1 MRHRPWIPIV
11 AVLLALL
18 FYFGNRWYRSPEVQT
33 KIRTSV
39 EETISELISGDVSI
53 GEMQVGLL
61 SVTVSGLDLDIPL
74 NSMEIHVDQLQVGF
88 SLMAL
93 LKRNWEPQELVDRI
107 TVVRP
112 HITITPGDMKP
123 QDNSAPPPPIEKLI
137 PFRQASMKE
146 CLISIQKHDGAKIIT
161 IRGLDGKIARLEEN
175 AEIVLNGAVGSLL
188 DNFSLSATMSNDVEE
203 QQLSLRL
210 KGVELQELL
219 TDSTLNISGTVD
231 GSLETLFRDGNF
243 PQSVLPDGWL
253 KISDISVADSS
264 QTYLTKG
271 IFELFLEEGAITS
284 RELSAQ
290 IPGGELSGKFN
301 FSLNDSLSGKLT
313 STIVLDE
320 KKRPIESLVD
330 VTGTINA
337 ELLIPSLLG
346 EFFPLSLDAKLRL
359 GENGLGIAAVGA
371 LRENGVQFE
380 SISASTPFGTIESEL
395 SMLDNILITKGESNV
410 LYRLTPAITLAG
422 TVPFDVEY
430 ELGTT
435 TPVIKMSA
443 NRLKLVSEKGQLP
456 FPQLKLQTI
465 RESVM
470 IQGKNRDMSFIA
482 HVANL
487 LNPVEQF
494 HAELSV
500 TNDGFQKL
508 TTFTGQDELIEEG
521 NVTVEVDG
529 KEGVTDIRSGITLAG
544 EFGKLQLFGAGEWGG
559 EVNQFT
565 IENGHYSWNK
575 LELPFTA
582 QLTEKRKGWQFE
594 ILSSDKTLRSE
605 GLVSKEFD
613 FLHDFTAT
621 LSGISIAWLNTL
633 LPEDDIIIR
642 DGTLEG
648 EISLSGPFTNIDAKG
663 DLNISALSIGALDS
677 INSEISLRWNKG
689 RGVIEPFALE
699 RHGRKIVTSET
710 VLLGDTL
717 SFSVAL
723 DQVDVGRALDFIP
736 GESITGTVSGEITS
750 DNSDIIMSLST
761 PLIKRGE
768 IALDSVA
775 MQARIRNQFL
785 EVDSLSFIHQ
795 DVNGRGSIRYP
806 LTNNREDTL
815 SFDLFLEG
823 DLLKSASKFKD
834 SPIGGNGEG
843 TVAVKGSI
851 SSGELALDQARF
863 IIPNG
868 EMTLY
873 PYVRGTVKSLY
884 VDVQAERNDSVS
896 LSIRGEIGRKQLV
909 IRNSYDYHK
918 SLKPMKLGPV
928 DLGVIQ
934 VFTEEGGVPLF
945 IPGFLENRKG
955 NVGWIEVAGKDSI
968 REFTLSGTPPD
979 DFLIT
984 GTLKLRK
991 AEITFPL
998 LEDVE
1003 WPSDFDPFP
1012 FIGFDLDVEAA
1023 DRSVT
1028 YFYRV
1033 GDMKKRRSI
1042 KMVECIL
1049 DPSMSIGVRGR
1060 DQDGDFRIVGGIRS
1074 YKGFLFYGKMFD
1086 QNFEMGLDFSSGK
1099 TEDELYDNLPIIWG
1113 SAETY
1118 ADTNRFDRSQVVIM
1132 TKDPKDG
1139 TLQRRGRFTELVI
1152 VPADG
1157 VTENGVQ
1164 DEQSADFYRNTG
1176 KNMANL
1182 EGAGNTLTGIGD
1194 RYVNSYV
1201 FNYWGRQMA
1210 RHMGLDMIRL
1220 ETSMM
1225 SNAFNSLYEHQLD
1238 SSMAINWSH
1247 LALANTGIT
1256 VGKYVAGD
1264 QLLLKMRTQLTPLDT
1279 LLIPEYKVGFEY
1291 QPLRYLWMDLNYGI
1305 KHDYTTNS
1313 VEMNPEVRL
1322 QLRMPFSKI
1331 QDAFDRK

>member
-33 KIRTSV
+33 KIRTTV
-39 EETISELISGDVSI
+39 EQTIADLISGDVSI
-53 GEMQVGLL
+53 TEMKVGLL
-61 SVTVSGLDLDIPL
+61 AVTVSGLDLDIPL
-74 NSMEIHVDQLQVGF
+74 NSMEIHVDQLQIGF

-112 HITITPGDMKP
+112 HITITPGEMKS
-123 QDNSAPPPPIEKLI
+123 QDNSSPPLPIEKLV

-146 CLISIQKHDGAKIIT
+146 CLISIQNHGGEKLIT
-161 IRGLDGKIARLEEN
+161 VRGLDGEIARVGKN

-188 DNFSLSATMSNDVEE
+188 DNFSLSATMSNSVEE
-203 QQLSLRL
+203 QQLSVRL
-210 KGVELQELL
+210 KGVELHEIIS
-219 TDSTLNISGTVD
+219 DSTLDISGTVD
-231 GSLETLFRDGNF
+231 GSLETLFQGGSF
-243 PQSVLPDGWL
+243 PRSVLPDGWL
-253 KISDISVADSS
+253 KISKVSVADSA
-264 QTYLTKG
+264 QQFLTDG
-271 IFELFLEEGAITS
+271 TVELLLEEGAVSS
-284 RELSAQ
+284 REISGE
-290 IPGGELSGKFN
+290 IPGGEFTGELEFRLNDTLSGKF
-301 FSLNDSLSGKLT
+301 T
-313 STIVLDE
+313 SAILLDN
-320 KKRPIESLVD
+320 KNRPIAPLAD
-330 VTGTINA
+330 LTGTINV
-337 ELLIPSLLG
+337 ELMIPSLLG
-346 EFFPLSLDAKLRL
+346 EFFPLSLDAKLKQ
-359 GENGLGIAAVGA
+359 GENSFDISAFGA
-371 LRENGVQFE
+371 LRDSGVQFE
-380 SISASTPFGTIESEL
+380 TVEVATPFGTIESSVSYLENRL
-395 SMLDNILITKGESNV
+395 VCSGESQV

-422 TVPFDVEY
+422 IVPFKIEY
-430 ELGTT
+430 EADAGE
-435 TPVIKMSA
+435 PQIEMSA
-443 NRLKLVSEKGQLP
+443 KKLRLISDNGELP
-456 FPQLKLQTI
+456 FPLLKLQTI

-470 IQGKNRDMSFIA
+470 IQGKSLDLSFVAHIA
-482 HVANL
+482 NF
-487 LNPVEQF
+487 LNPAEQF
-494 HAELSV
+494 HAELSIS
-500 TNDGFQKL
+500 NEGFHKL
-508 TTFTGQDELIEEG
+508 TRFAGQAEFVKDGTI
-521 NVTVEVDG
+521 TVEVDG
-529 KEGVTDIRSGITLAG
+529 KEGVTDIRSGVTLAG
-544 EFGKLQLFGAGEWGG
+544 EFGKLQLFGSGEWGG
-559 EVNQFT
+559 EQNRFS

-582 QLTEKRKGWQFE
+582 QLKELKKGWQFE
-594 ILSSDKTLRSE
+594 IISSDNTLKTA
-605 GLVSKEFD
+605 GVISKKFD
-613 FLHDFTAT
+613 HLHDVTAT

-642 DGTLEG
+642 DGTLDG
-648 EISLSGPFTNIDAKG
+648 EFTISGPLNDPEAKG
-663 DLNISALSIGALDS
+663 DLKISAFSVGALDS
-677 INSEISLRWNKG
+677 VNSEISLRWKNG
-689 RGVIEPFALE
+689 RGVISPFSCD
-699 RHGRKIVTSET
+699 RNGKKIIESET
-710 VLLGDTL
+710 ILLGDTL
-717 SFSVAL
+717 SFNISL
-723 DQVDVGRALDFIP
+723 DQVDIGRALKFLP
-736 GESITGTVSGEITS
+736 GEPFSGTVSGVVKS
-750 DNSDIIMSLST
+750 DSSDIALQLSS
-761 PLIKRGE
+761 PFLSHGDIS
-768 IALDSVA
+768 LDSVN

-785 EVDSLSFIHQ
+785 EIDSLSFIHH
-795 DVNGRGSIRYP
+795 DVHGRGTLRYP
-806 LTNNREDTL
+806 LTDNRKDTL
-815 SFDLFLEG
+815 RFDLFLEG
-823 DLLKSASKFKD
+823 DLLKSAAQFKD
-834 SPIGGNGEG
+834 SPIGGSGEG
-843 TVAVKGSI
+843 TVALKGAI
-851 SSGELALDQARF
+851 SSGELELDQARF
-863 IIPNG
+863 IIPSG

-884 VDVQAERNDSVS
+884 VDVQAERNDSVM
-896 LSIRGEIGRKQLV
+896 LSVRGEIGRKNLV
-909 IRNSYDYHK
+909 IRNSYDYNK
-918 SLKPMKLGPV
+918 ALKPIKLGPV

-934 VFTEEGGVPLF
+934 IFTDEGGVPLF

-968 REFTLSGTPPD
+968 KEFTLSGTPPD

-1099 TEDELYDNLPIIWG
+1099 TKDELYDNLPIIWG

-1139 TLQRRGRFTELVI
+1139 TLHRRGRFTELVI
-1152 VPADG
+1152 VPAEG
-1157 VTENGVQ
+1157 VNEDGVQ

-1256 VGKYVAGD
+1256 LGKYVAGD

-1279 LLIPEYKVGFEY
+1279 LLIPEYKLGFEY

-1305 KHDYTTNS
+1305 KHDYTTNR